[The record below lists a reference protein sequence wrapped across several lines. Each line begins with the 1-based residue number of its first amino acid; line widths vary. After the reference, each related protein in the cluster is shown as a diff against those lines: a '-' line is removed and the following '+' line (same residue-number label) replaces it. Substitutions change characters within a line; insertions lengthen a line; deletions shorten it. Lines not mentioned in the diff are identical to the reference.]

1 MIKQYL
7 RKSLVCIATAGL
19 VSGCAINPKP
29 VTQEERVARAAADLE
44 ALFAGQEAVTGGIT
58 LAEAMARAIKYNLD
72 HRVKLM
78 EEAVTQAEAKVA
90 RMDMLPDLAVAAG
103 YTTRSNVAASSSQS
117 VITGLESLE
126 PSTSQERTRQL
137 ADATMVWNILD
148 FGVSYVTAKQRA
160 DRTLIASEKRRKAIQ
175 NIIQDVRVAYWQA
188 LSAARLATETD
199 ELLMLT
205 RSALDRSRQLQE
217 QGLQPPM
224 AAMQY
229 QEGLLSTL
237 RSLLHLRQQ
246 LSTSRTELASLM
258 NIRPGDKFQLTP
270 SDAEVEAP
278 EVNTELAE
286 LEDFGLLHRPELIEE
301 DLRVRVAS
309 ADVKKAMLRMLPG
322 LEIDLGA
329 HYDSNKFLV
338 NNDWS
343 VAGVRISWNLF
354 NLISGP
360 AQQRR
365 AEAQLEVDKT
375 RRLATSMAVLTQVH
389 VGYQRY
395 LLAQKDFELAN
406 VLQQVKE
413 DIAQEERTRRQV
425 AVSDEFT
432 EIRAR
437 LDALVAKLQRDQAL
451 AELQNS
457 VGRIHNS
464 IGLDP
469 LPPEVSGYD
478 IVTLAA
484 AIEDHQVALKDML
497 VQPQMDPDAYDR
509 IAAVVKYERA
519 VSDKQAAVAALTEAE
534 EMRAERERLA
544 AVAREDALAVQRLAI
559 EAALLEA
566 DGNRAAAQRA
576 AEEAVRLAEEQAA
589 AEAAREA
596 AALAAEQAAAAQ
608 ERAEAAQRAA
618 EEAQHLAEQA
628 AAERAAQAERLAA
641 EVQAKIDAA
650 VDAAVMAG
658 AAQNQVDEAT
668 KAAQEAKERA
678 DSIEIP
684 EAPEGTS
691 QSSGLDQKR
700 SKHLE
705 GIDVH
710 NNPGALAEEP
720 AATPPARDPA
730 VSGGD
735 ATPPVLGVAAPQADL
750 APQTWREHVPAALVM
765 ESEHRKLYETV
776 TMPSALTLPPAVAK
790 RFTLD
795 TSLSHGEP
803 VNTVLR
809 STPGTDPGELVQPV
823 PLSFVDKDP
832 FTDEPLIK

>member
-1 MIKQYL
+1 MIKQHL

-29 VTQEERVARAAADLE
+29 VTPEDRVARAAADLE

-90 RMDMLPDLAVAAG
+90 RMDMLPDLAVSAG
-103 YTTRSNVAASSSQS
+103 YSTRSNVPASSSQS

-188 LSAARLATETD
+188 LSAARLASETD
-199 ELLMLT
+199 ELLILT

-217 QGLQPPM
+217 QGLQPPL

-237 RSLLHLRQQ
+237 RSLLQLRQQ
-246 LSTSRTELASLM
+246 LSTARTELASLM
-258 NIRPGDKFQLTP
+258 NIRPGDEFQLTP
-270 SDAEVEAP
+270 SAAEVEAP

-301 DLRVRVAS
+301 DLRVRIAS

-322 LEIDLGA
+322 LEIDFGA

-338 NNDWS
+338 NNEWS
-343 VAGVRISWNLF
+343 NAGVRIGWNLF
-354 NLISGP
+354 NLIGGP
-360 AQQRR
+360 AQQKR
-365 AEAQLEVDKT
+365 AEAQLDVDKT
-375 RRLATSMAVLTQVH
+375 RRLATSMAVLTQVN

-395 LLAQKDFELAN
+395 LLSQKDFELAN
-406 VLQQVKE
+406 VLQQVKD

-478 IVTLAA
+478 IATLAT
-484 AIEDHQVALKDML
+484 AIENHQTTLKDML

-519 VSDKQAAVAALTEAE
+519 VNDKQAAEVAVAEAE
-534 EMRAERERLA
+534 EMRAEREQLA
-544 AVAREDALAVQRLAI
+544 AAAREEALAVQRLAI

-566 DGNRAAAQRA
+566 DGNRAAELRA
-576 AEEAVRLAEEQAA
+576 MEEAARLAEEQAA
-589 AEAAREA
+589 AQAAREA
-596 AALAAEQAAAAQ
+596 AEMAAAQAAAAQ
-608 ERAEAAQRAA
+608 ERAEAAQRAVA
-618 EEAQHLAEQA
+618 EAQRVTEEAAAQR
-628 AAERAAQAERLAA
+628 AAEAERLAA
-641 EVQAKIDAA
+641 EVQARIDAA
-650 VDAAVMAG
+650 VEAAVVAG
-658 AAQNQVDEAT
+658 AAQNQMDEAAQ
-668 KAAQEAKERA
+668 AAREAKERA
-678 DSIEIP
+678 DSIKVP
-684 EAPEGTS
+684 EAPEGAS
-691 QSSGLDQKR
+691 QSSGSEQKQ
-700 SKHLE
+700 SKRLE
-705 GIDVH
+705 SIEMRND
-710 NNPGALAEEP
+710 PAALAEQSADTESARESAVSADP
-720 AATPPARDPA
+720 AMPRRSGAAASWADPAPPIRQQVMPATFVIGLEHPEFYARMTMPNVLMKRFILDAKLSRFDPGMSTPRPAPESDLKELTPPA
-730 VSGGD
+730 
-735 ATPPVLGVAAPQADL
+735 
-750 APQTWREHVPAALVM
+750 
-765 ESEHRKLYETV
+765 
-776 TMPSALTLPPAVAK
+776 
-790 RFTLD
+790 
-795 TSLSHGEP
+795 
-803 VNTVLR
+803 
-809 STPGTDPGELVQPV
+809 

-832 FTDEPLIK
+832 FTGEPLIK